1 MYCVPVTPAAVVQIF
16 ASSVMVFLG
25 LCLGLSNSGLVLAL
39 KLGLG
44 PATARLRYKT
54 SGVGYFSIL
63 LLCIDLFV
71 LCCKLP
77 VVRLMQY
84 CTTLYFTSEC

>member
-54 SGVGYFSIL
+54 A
-63 LLCIDLFV
+63 D
-71 LCCKLP
+71 
-77 VVRLMQY
+77 
-84 CTTLYFTSEC
+84 